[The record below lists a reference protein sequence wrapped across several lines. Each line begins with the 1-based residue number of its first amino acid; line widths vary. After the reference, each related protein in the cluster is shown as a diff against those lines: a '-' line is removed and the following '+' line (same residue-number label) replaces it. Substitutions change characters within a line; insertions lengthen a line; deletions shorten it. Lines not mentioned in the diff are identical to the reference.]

1 MTIAPVIACCHQG
14 RMTAILFRPLTVAL
28 CLLLPACASLS
39 PESRLRAGLVEAG
52 LAPKLAGCMAEKM
65 TDRLSL
71 TQLRRLQSLASVRK
85 SHIGTLGVDQWLHKV
100 RALGDAEIFLVTSKA
115 AVGCTF

>member
-52 LAPKLAGCMAEKM
+52 LAPKLAGCMAE
-65 TDRLSL
+65 R
-71 TQLRRLQSLASVRK
+71 
-85 SHIGTLGVDQWLHKV
+85 
-100 RALGDAEIFLVTSKA
+100 
-115 AVGCTF
+115 